1 MKNWKEFL
9 RAAGIRAL
17 RTFAE
22 CVLTYIGTAVLLSE
36 VNWLGA
42 LSAGVMGAIIS
53 VLMAL
58 VTGLPEVSEDD

>member
-1 MKNWKEFL
+1 MKNWKEFF
-9 RAAGIRAL
+9 RAAGIRAI

-22 CVLTYIGTAVLLSE
+22 CVLTYIGTAALLSE

-58 VTGLPEVSEDD
+58 VTGLPEVSTND